1 MEKSIVIREALPAD
15 VPYLLALIKELASF
29 EQAEDQVELTEEE
42 LLRDG
47 FSEIPAFICFVA
59 IHKQIVAG
67 MALCFFKYSTWK
79 GKALYLDDII
89 VTNAFRRQGIGQKLF
104 DRVIQ
109 VAAEKRLRKLEW
121 QVLEWNHSA
130 IEFYKKNNARFD
142 AEWINCK
149 LTNGDYVNS
158 N

>member
-47 FSEIPAFICFVA
+47 FGEMPAFICFVA
-59 IHKQIVAG
+59 LHKQIVVG

-109 VAAEKRLRKLEW
+109 VAAEKRLRRLEW